1 MQKKTY
7 KLTNQKKQYNNTH
20 QHTKTHAEE
29 NMNKTT
35 NVQQLNIQ
43 YMQQTTNLKLKTS
56 ILHACRKFHILTIQK
71 AKIKTFSNIQS
82 NDSNNPNWPSQ
93 KRKLTNTRTKS
104 KTEVV
109 SPGKMFHPKAIIQRI
124 ENTNQ
129 IFKISASEQKQ
140 ETPRS
145 TNLTSNFKISN
156 LANLQSFS

>member
-1 MQKKTY
+1 M
-7 KLTNQKKQYNNTH
+7 
-20 QHTKTHAEE
+20 
-29 NMNKTT
+29 
-35 NVQQLNIQ
+35 
-43 YMQQTTNLKLKTS
+43 
-56 ILHACRKFHILTIQK
+56 
-71 AKIKTFSNIQS
+71 KTFSNIQS
-82 NDSNNPNWPSQ
+82 NVSNNPNWPSQ

-156 LANLQSFS
+156 LANLQSFLRFQQRKDTARRKIFNQTSKITD

>member
-1 MQKKTY
+1 
-7 KLTNQKKQYNNTH
+7 
-20 QHTKTHAEE
+20 
-29 NMNKTT
+29 MNKTT
-35 NVQQLNIQ
+35 NIQQLNIQ

-56 ILHACRKFHILTIQK
+56 IFHASRNFHILTIQK
-71 AKIKTFSNIQS
+71 TKIKTFSNIQS

-109 SPGKMFHPKAIIQRI
+109 SPGTMFHPKAIIQRI

-145 TNLTSNFKISN
+145 TNLTSNFKSTN